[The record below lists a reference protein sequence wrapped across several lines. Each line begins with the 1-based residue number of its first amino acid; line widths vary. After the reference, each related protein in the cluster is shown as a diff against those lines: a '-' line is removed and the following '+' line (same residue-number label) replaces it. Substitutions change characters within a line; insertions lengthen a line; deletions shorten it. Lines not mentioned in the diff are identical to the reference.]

1 MNGLAQRDY
10 ETLAAFRYHL
20 RRFLRFSERAA
31 GEVGVPAQQHQA
43 LLAIK
48 GSPAPGPMSIGEL
61 AEHLQIRHHS
71 AVELVDRLV
80 AQEFVRREAGA
91 DRRSVALALTER
103 GEGILEQLALIHR
116 DELQRIAPLLRDLLG
131 QLERRDNQ

>member
-1 MNGLAQRDY
+1 MSELSQHDY

-20 RRFLRFSERAA
+20 RRFLRFSELAA
-31 GEVGVPAQQHQA
+31 GAVGVPAQQHQA

-48 GSPAPGPMSIGEL
+48 GSPTPMSIGEL

-80 AQEFVRREAGA
+80 SQEFVRREAGA

-103 GEGILEQLALIHR
+103 GESILEQLALIHR
-116 DELQRIAPLLRDLLG
+116 EELQRIAPLLRELLG
-131 QLERRDNQ
+131 QLERQGGDR

>member
-1 MNGLAQRDY
+1 MSELSQHDY

-20 RRFLRFSERAA
+20 RRFLRFSELAA

-48 GSPAPGPMSIGEL
+48 GSPARAPMSIGEL

-80 AQEFVRREAGA
+80 TQEFVRREAGA

-103 GEGILEQLALIHR
+103 GESILEQLALIHR
-116 DELQRIAPLLRDLLG
+116 EELQRIAPLLRELLG
-131 QLERRDNQ
+131 QLERQDGQ